1 MRKRLGTSLTDTVRG
16 WRAIYQRDVRPRVIA
31 LPHPSWRNTGWLKQ
45 NPWFETDLLPFL
57 RTEIRDR
64 IDAVLRNGIP

>member
-1 MRKRLGTSLTDTVRG
+1 MD
-16 WRAIYQRDVRPRVIA
+16 WRAIYERAAAPSVIA

-45 NPWFETDLLPFL
+45 NPWFETDLLAFL

-64 IDAVLRNGIP
+64 IGAVQRNMVP